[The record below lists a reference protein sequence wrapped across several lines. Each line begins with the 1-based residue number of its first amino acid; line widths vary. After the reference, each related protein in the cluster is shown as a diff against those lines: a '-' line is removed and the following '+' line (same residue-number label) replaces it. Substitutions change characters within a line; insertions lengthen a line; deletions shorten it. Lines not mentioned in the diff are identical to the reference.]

1 MTELLQAVSEDTF
14 FSIQNTAMQ
23 YGVLG
28 IMAFML
34 SYFAYNQFNRLVKK
48 NEQLEEKVES
58 LQEQMMKLI
67 VEEKERMNIL
77 VNDNTKALNELRSTI
92 IKYLLETTE

>member
-1 MTELLQAVSEDTF
+1 MTELLQAVTEETV
-14 FSIQNTAMQ
+14 FSIQNTALQ

-58 LQEQMMKLI
+58 LQKQMMQLI
-67 VEEKERMNIL
+67 VEEKERLNTL
-77 VNDNTKALNELRSTI
+77 VNENTKALNELRTTI

>member
-1 MTELLQAVSEDTF
+1 MNTLLQAVSDDTV
-14 FSIQNTAMQ
+14 FSIQNTALQ

-34 SYFAYNQFNRLVKK
+34 SYFAYNQFTRLVKK
-48 NEQLEEKVES
+48 NEQLEEKVDS
-58 LQEQMMKLI
+58 LQKDMMKLI
-67 VEEKERMNIL
+67 VEEKERLSML
-77 VNDNTKALNELRSTI
+77 VNENTKALNELRSTI

>member
-1 MTELLQAVSEDTF
+1 MTELLQAVTEETV
-14 FSIQNTAMQ
+14 FSIQNTALQ

-48 NEQLEEKVES
+48 NEQLEEKIES
-58 LQEQMMKLI
+58 LQKQMMQLI
-67 VEEKERMNIL
+67 VEEKERLNTL
-77 VNDNTKALNELRSTI
+77 VNENTKALNELRTTI

>member
-1 MTELLQAVSEDTF
+1 MNTLLQAVSDDTV
-14 FSIQNTAMQ
+14 FSIQNTALQ

-34 SYFAYNQFNRLVKK
+34 SYFAYNQFTRLVKK
-48 NEQLEEKVES
+48 NEQLEEKVDS
-58 LQEQMMKLI
+58 LQKEMMKLI
-67 VEEKERMNIL
+67 VEEKERLSML
-77 VNDNTKALNELRSTI
+77 VNENTKALNELRSTI

>member
-1 MTELLQAVSEDTF
+1 MTTLLQAVTDETV
-14 FSIQNTAMQ
+14 FSIQNTALQ

-34 SYFAYNQFNRLVKK
+34 SYFAYNQFTRLVKK
-48 NEQLEEKVES
+48 NEQLEEKVDS
-58 LQEQMMKLI
+58 LQKEMMKLI
-67 VEEKERMNIL
+67 VEEKERLSML
-77 VNDNTKALNELRSTI
+77 VNENTKALNELRSTI

>member
-1 MTELLQAVSEDTF
+1 MTELLQAVTEETV
-14 FSIQNTAMQ
+14 FSIQNTALQ

-58 LQEQMMKLI
+58 LQKQMMQLI
-67 VEEKERMNIL
+67 VEEKERLNNL
-77 VNDNTKALNELRSTI
+77 VNENTKALNELRTTI

>member
-1 MTELLQAVSEDTF
+1 MTELLQAVTEETV
-14 FSIQNTAMQ
+14 FSIQNTALQ

-34 SYFAYNQFNRLVKK
+34 SYFAYNQFTRLVKN

-58 LQEQMMKLI
+58 LQKQMMQLI
-67 VEEKERMNIL
+67 VEEKERLNTL
-77 VNDNTKALNELRSTI
+77 VNENTKALNELRTTI